1 MASRKTHRNKHRR
14 AHSRRQRKHRGG
26 YAASPE
32 AQLQKAAQVASLLS
46 GAQKGGADMMPPPP
60 GMASMPSMRSMKG
73 GRNQMMGMRTATA
86 MPTAVPM
93 ARVPM
98 PAGAVARAPM
108 RGGMAPVGDASML
121 LGQKDNLAQG
131 SQFLDI
137 HKAQHGGMA
146 PYPGGVSDS
155 VLSGPMVESARTGPL
170 DVAMGQI
177 KGMQDG
183 GRRRGRK
190 HRGKKGTRRHRKHRG
205 GGHGGHGGH
214 YLGGSP
220 VNADAML
227 LPAGL
232 EKQAA
237 LNYDWSAARDPNYW
251 APKP

>member
-1 MASRKTHRNKHRR
+1 M
-14 AHSRRQRKHRGG
+14 
-26 YAASPE
+26 
-32 AQLQKAAQVASLLS
+32 
-46 GAQKGGADMMPPPP
+46 KGGADMPPPP
-60 GMASMPSMRSMKG
+60 MAPMAPMPSMRSMKG
-73 GRNQMMGMRTATA
+73 GRQQLMGSHAA
-86 MPTAVPM
+86 HA
-93 ARVPM
+93 AH
-98 PAGAVARAPM
+98 AAHGAHAASTVKVAM

-131 SQFLDI
+131 SQFLDM

-155 VLSGPMVESARTGPL
+155 VLSGSMIESARTGPL
-170 DVAMGQI
+170 DVAMSQI
-177 KGMQDG
+177 QGMQDG
-183 GRRRGRK
+183 GRRRRRK

-205 GGHGGHGGH
+205 GGHSLHH
-214 YLGGSP
+214 LNGSP